1 MGENPSRIIIQ
12 NQFTG
17 VNVATAKK
25 DTYVRYRGGIKSPV
39 LTEVKKGDTLT
50 FMEEYEEWV
59 QVATMDGYIGFVK
72 KKDVSSPEA
81 KDFER
86 DFQKEEYQHLVM
98 EEPVNLSWHQVTS
111 EEANAYL
118 RCSGKCKRSKCYFSY
133 LVLFAG
139 YTGQY
144 CRYIFC

>member
-1 MGENPSRIIIQ
+1 MGAGCYNGWIYRIC
-12 NQFTG
+12 
-17 VNVATAKK
+17 
-25 DTYVRYRGGIKSPV
+25 
-39 LTEVKKGDTLT
+39 E
-50 FMEEYEEWV
+50 
-59 QVATMDGYIGFVK
+59 

-118 RCSGKCKRSKCYFSY
+118 PM
-133 LVLFAG
+133 
-139 YTGQY
+139 QWQM
-144 CRYIFC
+144 